1 MPSDLLSTI
10 LLPSPLAH
18 DYYSLFYLL
27 GFAVAGALLVWEG
40 WRRQYPLRPWLL
52 VVAGSSLLLI
62 VGTKLITLSGP
73 DWQHLWQHGLSQSQ
87 GQRSVLGGLVGA
99 TLALAGLRRWLGFGR
114 GIFDAFALPFIIGLA
129 VQGVGCLLTGCCFG
143 TAAPEHLPWAVA
155 YAPGTLA
162 FLLQVDQGLLPAGAA
177 HSLALHPAQLYQL
190 LLCLGIAGV
199 LFGTRHRPWPAGVRF
214 LLMLGLYAAGRFGL
228 EFWRAP
234 LGDVVGAGSWHG
246 LKPVQLALLLAAGAL
261 LGYCAWVVHRPRAA
275 TMPTEVVPA
284 SQPARTL
291 AGAVALLTLTAALGP
306 QWLALPEQ
314 LVVKALLLPVVVLE
328 LGLLLLPSLTG
339 RAQLTLRA
347 GLAALFMLLTS
358 QVPAP
363 PDSAGATPRQAY
375 TTISVGGTVGSSTQ
389 FYESPDYGCS
399 GTTYPVSKYRQRY
412 TVGSLGVAR
421 TLPVRRNGTL
431 TLGLNAS
438 FGRSQFQP
446 LQDTIVLVNGRGDF
460 NTRPFEQGHA
470 RLYAFSPYVELAHP
484 RYLRLGLG
492 MHLGDVAYDQVY
504 KPGKLIR
511 SRGQFVFEIG
521 KFSVLYF
528 HSSLNYGL
536 LGLGDGTST
545 VGIGSGFGQKNFRLA
560 GGWALIN
567 SQWSGL
573 DNAHPESKTTLGFI
587 HSSMLLHQRWEI
599 EPVFV
604 TNLADVYR
612 FSLQTRYR
620 LPSRAR

>member
-1 MPSDLLSTI
+1 M

-18 DYYSLFYLL
+18 DYYSFFYLL
-27 GFAVAGALLVWEG
+27 GFAVAGALLLWEG

-62 VGTKLITLSGP
+62 LGTKLITLSGP
-73 DWQHLWQHGLSQSQ
+73 DWQYLWQHGLSQSQ
-87 GQRSVLGGLVGA
+87 GQRSVLGGLLGA

-114 GIFDAFALPFIIGLA
+114 GVFDAFALPFIIGLA

-162 FLLQVDQGLLPAGAA
+162 FLTQVDQGLLPAGAA

-190 LLCLGIAGV
+190 LLCMGIAGA
-199 LFGTRHRPWPAGVRF
+199 LIGTRHRAWPAGLRF
-214 LLMLGLYAAGRFGL
+214 LLMLGLYAAGRCGL

-246 LKPVQLALLLAAGAL
+246 VKPVQMALLLAAGAL
-261 LGYCAWVVHRPRAA
+261 LGYYAWILRRPRAA
-275 TMPTEVVPA
+275 VVAAEIVPA
-284 SQPARTL
+284 NQPGRTL
-291 AGAVALLTLTAALGP
+291 PGAVALLALTAALGP

-328 LGLLLLPSLTG
+328 LGFWLLPSLTG
-339 RAQLTLRA
+339 RAQLALRA

-358 QVPAP
+358 QAPAP
-363 PDSAGATPRQAY
+363 PDSARATPRQSY
-375 TTISVGGTVGSSTQ
+375 TSISVGGTAGSSTQ
-389 FYESPDYGCS
+389 FFESPDYGCS
-399 GTTYPVSKYRQRY
+399 GTTYPVSRYRQRY
-412 TVGSLGVAR
+412 TIGSLGVAR
-421 TLPVRRNGTL
+421 TLPVRRSGTL

-438 FGRSQFQP
+438 LGRSQFRP
-446 LQDTIVLVNGRGDF
+446 LQDTTVFVNGRSTF

-492 MHLGDVAYDQVY
+492 VHLGNVAYDQVY
-504 KPGKLIR
+504 KPGELVR
-511 SRGQFVFEIG
+511 SRAQFLFEIG
-521 KFSVLYF
+521 KFPLLYF
-528 HSSLNYGL
+528 HSSINYGL

-545 VGIGSGFGQKNFRLA
+545 VGIGSGFGQENFRLT
-560 GGWALIN
+560 GGLALVN

-573 DNAHPESKTTLGFI
+573 DHAHPESERTLGFI
-587 HSSMLLHQRWEI
+587 RSSVLVKQRWEI
-599 EPVFV
+599 EPVFL
-604 TNLADVYR
+604 TNLTDVYR

-620 LPSRAR
+620 LPSRPR